1 MKRIIALILLVVVV
15 CFLFVGCQ
23 SGPEARA
30 KQAMDNLFKP
40 KDQKTVDAFNK
51 AYNQTLYGIQ
61 AAENGDTYCV
71 KCNKFIEGKVRICPY
86 CGQYI

>member
-15 CFLFVGCQ
+15 CFLLAGCQ
-23 SGPEARA
+23 PSAEEIARQA
-30 KQAMDNLFKP
+30 EKQKNI
-40 KDQKTVDAFNK
+40 DAFNK